1 LLFLEKCKKL
11 CYIIGKI
18 TVGMITVERKLSI
31 LLVED
36 DEDACEEIKRYIAEL
51 DDISLIGITNDSQ
64 KALEYTKTYLPEAV
78 ILDLELHEGGGNGL
92 LFLDELKRL
101 DLPFHPFVLIT
112 TNNSSTVT
120 YAYAREAGADFIM
133 AKHQKDYSAKNVV
146 EFLRMIKHTI
156 FSKIESVSPE
166 HKTTES
172 PAQRTKRIT
181 RKINM
186 ELDYVGVSPKHVG
199 YQYLTDAIALVIDKP
214 SNNLCAIIGEKYGKT
229 EASVERAMQNAIDK
243 AWRISDIED
252 LLEHY
257 TARISSEK
265 GIPTLTEFAYY
276 YANKIKNEY

>member
-1 LLFLEKCKKL
+1 MDK
-11 CYIIGKI
+11 
-18 TVGMITVERKLSI
+18 KLSI

-36 DEDACEEIKRYIAEL
+36 DKDACEEIKRYIAGL
-51 DDISLIGITNDSQ
+51 DDVSLIGITNNSG
-64 KALEYTKTYLPEAV
+64 KALELLKDYLPEVV

-92 LFLDELKRL
+92 QFLNKLKRM

-133 AKHQKDYSAKNVV
+133 AKHQSDYSAKSVV
-146 EFLRMIKHTI
+146 EFLRMLKSTI
-156 FSKIESVSPE
+156 FSKIESILPE

-172 PAQRTKRIT
+172 PEQRTKRIT
-181 RKINM
+181 RKINL
-186 ELDYVGVSPKHVG
+186 ELNYIGVSPKHVG

-214 SNNLCAIIGEKYGKT
+214 SNKLCAIIGAKYGKT

-257 TARISSEK
+257 TASVNSEK
-265 GIPTLTEFAYY
+265 GIPTLTEFVYY